1 MAQEIRNRRHVYL
14 TDETVYQLAEITEFL
29 KSSQLSFKQERN
41 HSQIIN
47 LIISTFYDL
56 FIKENESK
64 NYFELLGQYQKGQF
78 DYLNRMESTLKSFQ
92 KQIDLLQYLEL
103 TNFHA
108 ISKGPQFD
116 IQDLESIH
124 SKIDPHQHELI
135 ARIEDIIKADIARG
149 QTQKYSH

>member
-29 KSSQLSFKQERN
+29 KSSQLTFKQERN

-56 FIKENESK
+56 FIKGNESK

-92 KQIDLLQYLEL
+92 KQMDLLQYLEL

-124 SKIDPHQHELI
+124 SKIDPQQHELI

-149 QTQKYSH
+149 QTQKHSH